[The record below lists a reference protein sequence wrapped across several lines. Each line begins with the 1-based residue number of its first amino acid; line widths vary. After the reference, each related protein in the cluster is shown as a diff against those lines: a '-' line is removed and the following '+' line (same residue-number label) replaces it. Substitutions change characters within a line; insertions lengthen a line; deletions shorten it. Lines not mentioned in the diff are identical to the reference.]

1 MRKWVGWDHM
11 PRQLKLEWLGGG
23 EEVRVYGPN
32 VAGLKR
38 SSLNTLFPLAGPM
51 SSFDMENIIPA
62 MNGGAF

>member
-1 MRKWVGWDHM
+1 MVKQ
-11 PRQLKLEWLGGG
+11 PRLEGLGEDG

-38 SSLNTLFPLAGPM
+38 SSFNTLFPLAGPM
-51 SSFDMENIIPA
+51 SSFDMENIILT